1 MFSFIIAANYY
12 VKFWCKIL
20 FVDTDIVVAIT
31 FDSVIV
37 GTGGDEIEWSARANF
52 DEYSTINPY
61 GSISISLMPD
71 MDTII
76 WLRSN
81 KKSTGEKSRAVHT
94 RARAIGQLLSAGLL
108 DKTHWNIVNNLS
120 DEFDWPGL
128 LPDDNNHNL
137 TNNFSDK

>member
-1 MFSFIIAANYY
+1 MDYRKLMFSFIIAANYY

-37 GTGGDEIEWSARANF
+37 GTDGDEIEWSARANF

-94 RARAIGQLLSAGLL
+94 RARAIVKVKALVARWMKQAI
-108 DKTHWNIVNNLS
+108 IVTR
-120 DEFDWPGL
+120 
-128 LPDDNNHNL
+128 
-137 TNNFSDK
+137 TNQKQKAIPKR